1 MLPFGFNPAVQNPA
15 CVADPAPLPLP
26 APCLPSPLCP
36 QFDFNPF
43 LEDDEQ
49 KAMQIQENMKCAV
62 ANIFPRPFDSQPT
75 AGARACGLWCGAVA
89 RGAWR
94 VARAQL
100 GAAFCLCVRLQRQP
114 STSSL
119 LSSLRT

>member
-1 MLPFGFNPAVQNPA
+1 MHGALPAWPCHLTICTPRLPLLRSYFLPFFLSSLPFFPFFPA
-15 CVADPAPLPLP
+15 CLP
-26 APCLPSPLCP
+26 ACL

-75 AGARACGLWCGAVA
+75 AGARACAV
-89 RGAWR
+89 GR
-94 VARAQL
+94 VRVPVPA
-100 GAAFCLCVRLQRQP
+100 LC
-114 STSSL
+114 
-119 LSSLRT
+119 